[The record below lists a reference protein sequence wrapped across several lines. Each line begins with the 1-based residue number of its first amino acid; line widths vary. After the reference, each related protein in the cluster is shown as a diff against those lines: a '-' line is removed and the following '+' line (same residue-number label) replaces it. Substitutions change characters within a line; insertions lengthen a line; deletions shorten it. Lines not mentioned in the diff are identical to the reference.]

1 MAYNAFLK
9 GTEADTL
16 QGIEYADRAI
26 ARDPDFAR
34 AYIQKAWLL
43 QDLAKYRKNWNEA
56 TREMESLARTAI
68 RLDPYDAN
76 GHILLAWALGTLGKN
91 AEALAET
98 NRALELN
105 PSSADILN
113 TAADSMSFLGKPEEG
128 AEMCDRS
135 FRLNPTPP
143 DWYYSDCVT
152 NLYFIGRL
160 PGGDRGGE
168 PRRRLHRADAL
179 DARLEGG
186 EPGGARPGRR
196 RQRRRSRTCRSL
208 YWEVSFEWL
217 LNTGWNFERTQGAG
231 ADPRIV
237 EEGRA
242 SGSAPRLTSWQD
254 FSAPKRLPECTSGG
268 TG

>member
-1 MAYNAFLK
+1 
-9 GTEADTL
+9 
-16 QGIEYADRAI
+16 
-26 ARDPDFAR
+26 
-34 AYIQKAWLL
+34 
-43 QDLAKYRKNWNEA
+43 
-56 TREMESLARTAI
+56 MESLARTAI

-128 AEMCDRS
+128 AADVRPLVPAEPDAA
-135 FRLNPTPP
+135 RLVLFGLRRQLLFHRPAT
-143 DWYYSDCVT
+143 
-152 NLYFIGRL
+152 
-160 PGGDRGGE
+160 GGDRGGQ
-168 PRRRLHRADAL
+168 PRRRLRPSPRPRCWSGRLRA
-179 DARLEGG
+179 RRSS
-186 EPGGARPGRR
+186 ARPKPP
-196 RQRRRSRTCRSL
+196 RQTIADLQKL

-217 LNTGWNFERTQGAG
+217 LNTGWNFERTKEQEQILASSRKAG
-231 ADPRIV
+231 LRICATAD
-237 EEGRA
+237 ELA
-242 SGSAPRLTSWQD
+242 D